1 MKTKVEFSMAW
12 FKSHAFLL
20 GALAFIEVFSIGFF
34 FVFNWLNSEV
44 GYYLFL
50 QAFFLLVIVGAL
62 LWHDWRKYRE
72 VVRSLQQEVTTLD
85 DGFSP
90 VVSHLYEAIQQEKSD
105 MRGLSTKMKQ
115 LRKEDVDYYTL
126 WAHQIKTSIAASQ
139 LLIRELPQTSEKSLL
154 SQELV
159 RITTYTELALHYV
172 RMESFHQDLSIA
184 TISIDEVIR
193 PLLKKYATFFI
204 SKKLHLDYVPTEKK
218 VDGFEM
224 VRRHRRASVIECG
237 EIYA

>member
-34 FVFNWLNSEV
+34 FVFNWLSSEV

-50 QAFFLLVIVGAL
+50 LAFFLLVVAGAL
-62 LWHDWRKYRE
+62 LWHDWRKYKE
-72 VVRSLQQEVTTLD
+72 VVRSLQQEVATLE

-90 VVSHLYEAIQQEKSD
+90 AISHLYEAIQQEKSD

-126 WAHQIKTSIAASQ
+126 WAHQIKTSIAAS
-139 LLIRELPQTSEKSLL
+139 
-154 SQELV
+154 
-159 RITTYTELALHYV
+159 
-172 RMESFHQDLSIA
+172 
-184 TISIDEVIR
+184 
-193 PLLKKYATFFI
+193 
-204 SKKLHLDYVPTEKK
+204 
-218 VDGFEM
+218 
-224 VRRHRRASVIECG
+224 
-237 EIYA
+237 